1 MREVSRVE
9 IGGAKGG
16 DARRRTR
23 RYDDVVLSGAAAGG
37 QTRSAFSWRRAG
49 AFVFMLRALR
59 MTRGLFTRLLGFAHR
74 LPCRIHDRDVLR
86 MQLRRHVLA
95 DGFLHVLDA
104 HPIAQRRQRAEEH
117 RVRNRSAQ
125 NGRRDAVG
133 IERRDALVV
142 EHTHAV
148 HQHDATG
155 LQLGFPALA
164 QQRIVEVD
172 HVVGLRHGAAVADG
186 LVRQLRERPHRRAA
200 PLGPER
206 RKRQSMP
213 TVVERCRRA
222 QQPRSREGAL
232 AAATVPQ
239 YFDHG
244 LSPSHLCTLVMQV
257 YRCARART
265 ASRSPTCRQTP
276 PIGQS
281 ASRPSRF
288 PSLSSSAKPCW
299 TQKTSHDDF
308 GG

>member
-1 MREVSRVE
+1 
-9 IGGAKGG
+9 
-16 DARRRTR
+16 
-23 RYDDVVLSGAAAGG
+23 
-37 QTRSAFSWRRAG
+37 
-49 AFVFMLRALR
+49 MLRALR

-164 QQRIVEVD
+164 QQR
-172 HVVGLRHGAAVADG
+172 
-186 LVRQLRERPHRRAA
+186 RAA

-232 AAATVPQ
+232 AAAAVP
-239 YFDHG
+239 
-244 LSPSHLCTLVMQV
+244 
-257 YRCARART
+257 
-265 ASRSPTCRQTP
+265 
-276 PIGQS
+276 
-281 ASRPSRF
+281 
-288 PSLSSSAKPCW
+288 
-299 TQKTSHDDF
+299 
-308 GG
+308 